1 MAKINDEIRLFIVK
15 RLACYDTPQ
24 EVADAVKEE
33 FDIEV
38 DRNQTSLYDPTK
50 AKGKKLGKKWADI
63 FHETRKKFLEDLS
76 ELPLANPAVRVA
88 ELSKLYQNAK
98 TRKNAV
104 LAAAH
109 LEQIA
114 KEVGGVYSNKIRL
127 TGGDKGDSP
136 VQVVA
141 QTTSRLEVLRK
152 KVKK

>member
-1 MAKINDEIRLFIVK
+1 MAALKDNVKLFIVK

-24 EVADAVKEE
+24 EVADAVMEE
-33 FDIEV
+33 FGIEV
-38 DRNQTSLYDPTK
+38 DRNQTGSYDPTK
-50 AKGKKLGKKWADI
+50 AKGKTLGKRWVDI
-63 FHETRKKFLEDLS
+63 FNATRKKFLEDLS

-141 QTTSRLEVLRK
+141 ETTSRLEVLRK

>member
-1 MAKINDEIRLFIVK
+1 MAALTDDVKLFITK

-24 EVADAVKEE
+24 EVADAVMEE
-33 FDIEV
+33 FGIAI
-38 DRNQTSLYDPTK
+38 DRNQTGGYDPTK
-50 AKGKKLGKKWADI
+50 AKGKTLGKKWRDV
-63 FHETRKKFLEDLS
+63 FEHTRKKFLDDMGD
-76 ELPLANPAVRVA
+76 LPLANPAVRVA

-114 KEVGGVYSNKIRL
+114 KEVGGAYTNKIKV

-141 QTTSRLEVLRK
+141 QTTSRLDALRK
-152 KVKK
+152 KTK